1 MARTRSKSARP
12 VERIVTALTART
24 QLGQILRRVRRD
36 KEKFVVEKRG
46 EAQAVILNVEEYLR
60 LFARPVAEFEAV
72 RREARAKG
80 LDGLALRDINRE
92 ITRYRRD
99 RRKKIER

>member
-1 MARTRSKSARP
+1 MTKATFRTARP

-36 KEKFVVEKRG
+36 KETFVVEKRG
-46 EAQAVILNVEEYLR
+46 EAQAVILNVEEYLQ

-72 RREARAKG
+72 RRDARAKG
-80 LDGLALRDINRE
+80 LDRLTLPDINRE
-92 ITRYRRD
+92 VRRYRRS
-99 RRKKIER
+99 RGKKD